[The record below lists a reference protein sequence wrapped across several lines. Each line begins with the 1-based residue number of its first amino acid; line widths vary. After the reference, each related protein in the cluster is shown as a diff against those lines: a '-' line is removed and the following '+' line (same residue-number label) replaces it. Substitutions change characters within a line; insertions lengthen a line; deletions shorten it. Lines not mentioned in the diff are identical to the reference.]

1 MGKKKSAF
9 GPHRGKNKIAVFI
22 LSIKSNIKVHWVKIL
37 LMITSLTL
45 NVISRSYKFRFIYQI
60 YMTVLCSSD
69 N

>member
-1 MGKKKSAF
+1 MEKKKSAF
-9 GPHRGKNKIAVFI
+9 GPHWGKNKTAVFT

-45 NVISRSYKFRFIYQI
+45 NIISRSYKFRFINQI